1 MKSLNLYP
9 KPVTQSLNHNPH
21 HTASMKDYYKKKKTE
36 KGVRVWIFMCGKR
49 CAWVRLNAAH
59 PGEGLR
65 VVKAAYPT
73 LTHAHT
79 HWRFITLKAH
89 T

>member
-1 MKSLNLYP
+1 
-9 KPVTQSLNHNPH
+9 
-21 HTASMKDYYKKKKTE
+21 
-36 KGVRVWIFMCGKR
+36 MCGKR
-49 CAWVRLNAAH
+49 CAWVRLNTTH

-79 HWRFITLKAH
+79 HWRLVTLKAH